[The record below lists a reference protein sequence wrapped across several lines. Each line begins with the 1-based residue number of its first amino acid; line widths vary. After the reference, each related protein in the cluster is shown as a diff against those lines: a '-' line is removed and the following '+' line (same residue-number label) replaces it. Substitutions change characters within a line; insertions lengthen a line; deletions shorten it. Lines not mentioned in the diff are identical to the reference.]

1 MTKKKAPAKKVAKK
15 KPTPKKKPIPKKTV
29 EPKKAF
35 MKIITVEQ
43 ADGAVKVSGS
53 VTGNKAL
60 MSHTLARLAI
70 GDKKMEEIL
79 LTAFGLF
86 LAIKKDS
93 PKKSKKK

>member
-1 MTKKKAPAKKVAKK
+1 MTKKKAPAKKVVKK
-15 KPTPKKKPIPKKTV
+15 NPTPKKTV

-53 VTGNKAL
+53 VTGNKGL
-60 MSHTLARLAI
+60 MSETLARLAI

-79 LTAFGLF
+79 VTAFGLF

-93 PKKSKKK
+93 VKKSKKK